1 MNKRET
7 LHAALDKLRQAN
19 DLGRHLPGEPDIPVK
34 LEMLLQD
41 AVADIHM
48 VLGIRRWP
56 EPTTDE
62 PDLETLE
69 EWMLDGC
76 CEATDGCSPIEPDG
90 TCIHGY
96 PSWLLHLG
104 LI

>member
-7 LHAALDKLRQAN
+7 LHAALVKLQQAN
-19 DLGRHLPGEPDIPVK
+19 DLLRHLPGEPDIPVK

-41 AVADIHM
+41 AITDIHT
-48 VLGIRRWP
+48 VLGIKRWP

-69 EWMLDGC
+69 EWMLDGA
-76 CEATDGCSPIEPDG
+76 CEATDGCLTEPDG
-90 TCIHGY
+90 TCMHGY
-96 PSWLLHLG
+96 PSWLLQLG
-104 LI
+104 LN